1 VRLRDKLGIP
11 VVWQQRLTWAM
22 EIGLIGIF
30 FVGLYEMQ
38 VGIMINTG
46 VGILVTQLP
55 PILERDYEVPMD
67 PALTLWIT
75 SAVFLH
81 ALGVIGLPGGG
92 ENLYGS
98 VPWWD
103 HMTHSLSASVVA
115 AVGYATARSFDLHD
129 DDVDL
134 PPKFM
139 FVFILLFVLAFGV
152 FWEVIE
158 FALGE
163 LARIAGG
170 QPILAQHGIEDTMK
184 DLIFNTIGAIIVAI
198 WGTAHLTDV
207 VGAVSEYFTSERPAG
222 GD

>member
-1 VRLRDKLGIP
+1 MRVTDRLGISL
-11 VVWQQRLTWAM
+11 VWKQRLTWLM
-22 EIGLIGIF
+22 EVSMVGIF
-30 FVGLYEMQ
+30 FVGLYEQ
-38 VGIMINTG
+38 ELGIIVNTG

-55 PILERDYEVPMD
+55 PVLERDYEVPMD

-81 ALGVIGLPGGG
+81 ALGVIGLPGAG
-92 ENLYGS
+92 ENLYRS

-103 HMTHSLSASVVA
+103 HMTHSFSASVVA

-129 DDVDL
+129 RDVVL

-139 FVFILLFVLAFGV
+139 FVFILMFVLAFGV

-158 FALGE
+158 FTLGE
-163 LARIAGG
+163 IARLAGG
-170 QPILAQHGIEDTMK
+170 ESILAQHGIEDTMK
-184 DLIFNTIGAIIVAI
+184 DLIFNTIGAIIVAT

-207 VGAVSEYFTSERPAG
+207 VGAVSDYFDTDRPAG
-222 GD
+222 GE

>member
-1 VRLRDKLGIP
+1 
-11 VVWQQRLTWAM
+11 M
-22 EIGLIGIF
+22 EVSLIGIF
-30 FVGLYEMQ
+30 FVGLYEGH
-38 VGIMINTG
+38 VGILVNTG

-55 PILERDYEVPMD
+55 PVLERDYEVPMD

-92 ENLYGS
+92 SLYGS

-103 HMTHSLSASVVA
+103 HLTHGLSASIVA

-129 DDVDL
+129 EDVEL

-158 FALGE
+158 FSLGE
-163 LARIAGG
+163 IARLAGG
-170 QPILAQHGIEDTMK
+170 QSILAQHGIEDTMK
-184 DLIFNTIGAIIVAI
+184 DLIFNTIGAIVVAT

-207 VGAVSEYFTSERPAG
+207 VGALSTYFESDRPAG

>member
-1 VRLRDKLGIP
+1 MRVRDYFGIP
-11 VVWQQRLTWAM
+11 LVWQQRLTWLM
-22 EIGLIGIF
+22 EVSLVGIF
-30 FVGLYEMQ
+30 FVGLYELH
-38 VGIMINTG
+38 VGIMVNTG

-55 PILERDYEVPMD
+55 PLLERDYEVPMD

-92 ENLYGS
+92 SLYRS

-103 HMTHSLSASVVA
+103 HLTHGLSASVVA

-129 DDVDL
+129 DDVSL

-158 FALGE
+158 FTLGE
-163 LARIAGG
+163 LARLAGG
-170 QPILAQHGIEDTMK
+170 PPILAQHGLEDTML
-184 DLIFNTIGAIIVAI
+184 DLIFDTIGAIIVAT

-207 VGAVSEYFTSERPAG
+207 VGAVSDYVESRRTAR